1 VTAACVID
9 GVSIDAV
16 SIGFCF
22 GPAIRRGYRIW
33 VPAEDW
39 TNAYHSPQVAR
50 DYDRRYRGP
59 IRRMNNR
66 RVEKA
71 VLAALREAGS
81 GQIPATVLDVPAGTG
96 RFTAAVRAAG
106 AQVCSL
112 DRSAEMLQVLRGKHG
127 PGWELVADLH
137 RPPLRRRANTCV
149 LSLRLMQH
157 YKAEERV
164 AALRA
169 FRQIAP
175 LAVVAY
181 YPGWDWKN
189 RFRRLRAR
197 LGLPVRKLREHIP
210 AQRIQAEVEAA
221 GWKLIRQR
229 QVFPI
234 LSENVL
240 LILAAQ

>member
-1 VTAACVID
+1 
-9 GVSIDAV
+9 
-16 SIGFCF
+16 
-22 GPAIRRGYRIW
+22 
-33 VPAEDW
+33 
-39 TNAYHSPQVAR
+39 VAR

-66 RVEKA
+66 RVENA
-71 VLAALREAGS
+71 VLAALREAGTAS
-81 GQIPATVLDVPAGTG
+81 FPTTVLDIPAGTG
-96 RFTAAVRAAG
+96 RFTAAIRAAG

-112 DRSAEMLQVLRGKHG
+112 DRSAEMLQVLREKHG
-127 PGWELVADLH
+127 PGFELVADLH
-137 RPPLRRRANTCV
+137 QPPLQQRPGSCV

-157 YKAEERV
+157 YQAEERV

-169 FRQIAP
+169 FHRIAP
-175 LAVVAY
+175 QAVVAY

-197 LGLPVRKLREHIP
+197 LGLPVKKLREHIP
-210 AQRIQAEVEAA
+210 AKRMQAEVEAA
-221 GWKLIRQR
+221 GWKLIGTR

-240 LILAAQ
+240 LILTAK

>member
-1 VTAACVID
+1 
-9 GVSIDAV
+9 
-16 SIGFCF
+16 
-22 GPAIRRGYRIW
+22 

-39 TNAYHSPQVAR
+39 TNAYHAPQVAR

-71 VLAALREAGS
+71 VLAALRES
-81 GQIPATVLDVPAGTG
+81 GNGRFPATVLDVPAGTG
-96 RFTAAVRAAG
+96 RFTAAIRSAG

-112 DRSAEMLQVLRGKHG
+112 DRSPEMLQVLRDKHG

-137 RPPLRRRANTCV
+137 QPPLARQADSCV

-157 YKAEERV
+157 YNAEERV

-169 FRQIAP
+169 FTRIAP
-175 LAVVAY
+175 QAVVAY

-189 RFRRLRAR
+189 RLRRLRAR

-210 AQRIQAEVEAA
+210 AKRIEAEAELA
-221 GWKLIRQR
+221 GWKVLRRR

-240 LILAAQ
+240 LILTAK

>member
-1 VTAACVID
+1 M
-9 GVSIDAV
+9 
-16 SIGFCF
+16 
-22 GPAIRRGYRIW
+22 RRGYRIR

-39 TNAYHSPQVAR
+39 TNAYHAPHVAR

-66 RVEKA
+66 RVEKV
-71 VLAALREAGS
+71 VLAALREAGQ
-81 GQIPATVLDVPAGTG
+81 GRFPATVLDVPAGTG
-96 RFTAAVRAAG
+96 RFTAAIRAAG

-112 DRSAEMLQVLRGKHG
+112 DRSSEMLEVLRAKHG
-127 PGWELVADLH
+127 PSWEVVADLH
-137 RPPLRRRANTCV
+137 HPPLRPQAGNCV

-157 YKAEERV
+157 YQAEERI

-175 LAVVAY
+175 HAVVAY

-210 AQRIQAEVEAA
+210 AQRMQAEAEAA
-221 GWKLIRQR
+221 GWKLVRTR
-229 QVFPI
+229 SVFPI

-240 LILAAQ
+240 LILSAP

>member
-1 VTAACVID
+1 
-9 GVSIDAV
+9 
-16 SIGFCF
+16 
-22 GPAIRRGYRIW
+22 
-33 VPAEDW
+33 
-39 TNAYHSPQVAR
+39 
-50 DYDRRYRGP
+50 
-59 IRRMNNR
+59 MNNR

-71 VLAALREAGS
+71 VLAALREAGMGS
-81 GQIPATVLDVPAGTG
+81 FPATVLDVPAGTG
-96 RFTAAVRAAG
+96 RFTAAIRAAG

-112 DRSAEMLQVLRGKHG
+112 DRSTEMLEVLRDKHG

-137 RPPLRRRANTCV
+137 QPPFRPRPDSCV

-157 YKAEERV
+157 YRADERI

-169 FRQIAP
+169 FRRIAP
-175 LAVVAY
+175 QAVVAY

-189 RFRRLRAR
+189 RLRRLRAR

-210 AQRIQAEVEAA
+210 AQRIQAEAEAA
-221 GWKLIRQR
+221 GWKLVRAR

-240 LILAAQ
+240 LILAAK